1 MGLLHH
7 NSIHS
12 YEYTYIPLSK
22 HPILNECQCWY
33 AYCSMRSFI
42 CCGNQE
48 LLKGATCVYILH
60 GSSTIA
66 VVDPGG
72 FIGFHGTPLLK
83 GCLRKYQYAQTYYIH
98 YAHTRATHFSFTLAI
113 THNLPVHVN
122 SIISCIKNSM
132 RAWPTCT
139 YILSEAHG
147 NHRDNERS
155 EERIKAKFFFY
166 LCNAP
171 SAARDGDML
180 SVWEDLFSRALR
192 G

>member
-1 MGLLHH
+1 
-7 NSIHS
+7 
-12 YEYTYIPLSK
+12 
-22 HPILNECQCWY
+22 
-33 AYCSMRSFI
+33 MRSFI

-155 EERIKAKFFFY
+155 EEQIKAKFFFIRAMHPLQLGMAICY
-166 LCNAP
+166 QYERTYFPAPYADNQLLCSLCDTKRSHASD
-171 SAARDGDML
+171 SAG
-180 SVWEDLFSRALR
+180 SKYN
-192 G
+192 